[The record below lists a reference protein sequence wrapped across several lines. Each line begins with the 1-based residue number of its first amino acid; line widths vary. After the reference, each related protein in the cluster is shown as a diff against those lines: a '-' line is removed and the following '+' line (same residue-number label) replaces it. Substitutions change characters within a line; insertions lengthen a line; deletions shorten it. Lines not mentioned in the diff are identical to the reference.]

1 MSDWVKGDHLYCYDL
16 STSEYVGKV
25 ALNPEPILQ
34 QGIYCMKGK
43 MIISCDDGDADK
55 DEPDNLYIADMYD
68 HKGNLKVVSEPKV
81 FRVMSDFKKNGEIE
95 GLTFNPLNGE
105 MTVLANRGARIVK
118 GVPKG
123 FYEGYDKEIHELY
136 VYSK

>member
-1 MSDWVKGDHLYCYDL
+1 MTIKGISKL
-16 STSEYVGKV
+16 SANRKY
-25 ALNPEPILQ
+25 
-34 QGIYCMKGK
+34 
-43 MIISCDDGDADK
+43 
-55 DEPDNLYIADMYD
+55 
-68 HKGNLKVVSEPKV
+68 
-81 FRVMSDFKKNGEIE
+81 SDFKKNGEIE

>member
-1 MSDWVKGDHLYCYDL
+1 
-16 STSEYVGKV
+16 
-25 ALNPEPILQ
+25 
-34 QGIYCMKGK
+34 

-68 HKGNLKVVSEPKV
+68 DKGNLKVVTEPKI
-81 FRVMSDFKKNGEIE
+81 FRVMSDFKMNGEIE
-95 GLTFNPLNGE
+95 GLTFNLVNGE
-105 MTVLANRGARIVK
+105 MTVLANRGARIEK